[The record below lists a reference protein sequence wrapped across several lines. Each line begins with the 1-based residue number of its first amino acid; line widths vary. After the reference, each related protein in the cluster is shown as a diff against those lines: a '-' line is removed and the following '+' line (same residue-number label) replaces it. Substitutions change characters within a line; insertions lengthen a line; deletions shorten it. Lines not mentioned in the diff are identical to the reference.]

1 MPLLCFEH
9 QCAFSLSFMQCC
21 TFTFSVHTHTHTL
34 RHGQEKQGNN
44 PSTFQMV
51 NDPLPLPMTKEL
63 LRVKFRVAFIIIFV
77 CVFSI
82 ISQVQDV
89 TF

>member
-1 MPLLCFEH
+1 MCFL
-9 QCAFSLSFMQCC
+9 SLIHAVLYLYLFC
-21 TFTFSVHTHTHTL
+21 THTHTHTL

-51 NDPLPLPMTKEL
+51 NDPLPLPMTQEL